1 MGVNAKNVV
10 PDDRFEFGDNWRKFL
25 ALLDEERIAA
35 AEKSLLKVLEV
46 DNLKGKKILDIGS
59 GSGLFSLAARRLGAH
74 VHSFDYDPQ
83 SVACTKELKRRFYPD
98 DPEWTVEHGDI
109 LDRGY
114 LKALG
119 QYDIVYSWGVL
130 HHTGAMWEALE
141 NVAPLVAP
149 KGMLFI
155 AIYNYQVFWSAFH
168 VAMKR
173 LYVKAPRIGKW
184 LIAAAFI
191 LFQMTKGFVA
201 DLVTF
206 RNPGQRYRERK
217 KDRGMSCCY
226 DWIDWVGGY
235 PFEVAKPEEIFEF
248 FRERGFNLLKLKT
261 CGGGHGCN
269 EYVFKRVP

>member
-1 MGVNAKNVV
+1 MGVNAKNVA

-141 NVAPLVAP
+141 NGVSQINPATCSGTDGRFPQISGFKFAFQCSLPAGSRVLSVAFPDDTPIPPDGTTYTFATNDFVNA
-149 KGMLFI
+149 GGDF
-155 AIYNYQVFWSAFH
+155 Y
-168 VAMKR
+168 AMFADGQGITR
-173 LYVKAPRIGKW
+173 EVMADVLLEYIQSLGTITPTLEGRI
-184 LIAAAFI
+184 
-191 LFQMTKGFVA
+191 TK
-201 DLVTF
+201 L
-206 RNPGQRYRERK
+206 P
-217 KDRGMSCCY
+217 
-226 DWIDWVGGY
+226 
-235 PFEVAKPEEIFEF
+235 
-248 FRERGFNLLKLKT
+248 
-261 CGGGHGCN
+261 
-269 EYVFKRVP
+269 